1 MRNNG
6 RRYSSAK
13 QTKSDE
19 KFLVKTFVQTISA
32 LVLLLLVW
40 GFSVSEQPTIR
51 AWCDKIKHYLTYTVD
66 VRSVFQPIT
75 ENNDVGVNGNAH

>member
-1 MRNNG
+1 MRNNN
-6 RRYSSAK
+6 RRYSSARQNK
-13 QTKSDE
+13 KDE

-40 GFSVSEQPTIR
+40 GFSMSEQPTIR

-75 ENNDVGVNGNAH
+75 ENNDMGVNGNVH

>member
-1 MRNNG
+1 MRNNN
-6 RRYSSAK
+6 RRCSSARQNK
-13 QTKSDE
+13 KDE

-40 GFSVSEQPTIR
+40 GFSMSEQPTIR

-75 ENNDVGVNGNAH
+75 ENNDMGVNGNVH